1 MTVPKRLVRVTSSRE
16 DASKQ
21 IMMCARG
28 RVASRQRVRLS
39 NAGVGVNDISN
50 AAMCV
55 PASKG
60 DEISLKVAY
69 RDCTRNGSLNLKY

>member
-1 MTVPKRLVRVTSSRE
+1 M
-16 DASKQ
+16 
-21 IMMCARG
+21 
-28 RVASRQRVRLS
+28 RLS